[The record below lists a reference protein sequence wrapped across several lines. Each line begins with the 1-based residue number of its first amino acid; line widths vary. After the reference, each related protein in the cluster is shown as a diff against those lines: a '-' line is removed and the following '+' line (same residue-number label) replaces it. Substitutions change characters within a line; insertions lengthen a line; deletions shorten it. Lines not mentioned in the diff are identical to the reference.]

1 VSAEPVSAVP
11 LPPAAPVKA
20 PAPDLRLGALRRFAI
35 AISVVNL
42 LGHTILGFEPSWAQ
56 MFTSLFTA
64 YGLELLL
71 EWIQARSEGRTPR
84 YRGSFV
90 DLVNFL
96 LPAHITG
103 LAIGMLLFANDRL
116 LPFAFAASA
125 AIASKALLT
134 APVGKGH
141 RHYMNPSNF
150 GLAAAFLL
158 LPETTATAVPYQ
170 FTALL
175 SGAGD
180 WIVPLVVV
188 CTGSF
193 LNTKFTRRM
202 PLIGSWLGA
211 FALQAVVRHYL
222 TGTALVPALAPM
234 TGPAF
239 VLFTFYMVSD
249 PGTTPSLPTRQAFFG
264 MSVAAMYGV
273 FVALHVSFAAFYA
286 LCLVCAV
293 RGVSLH
299 VAHQLAERRRA
310 AAVPVP
316 VPTRLEAAP
325 PVVARASAAR
335 DGAEA

>member
-1 VSAEPVSAVP
+1 MPVAQT
-11 LPPAAPVKA
+11 PPAK
-20 PAPDLRLGALRRFAI
+20 APDLRLGALRRFAI
-35 AISVVNL
+35 AITIVNL

-64 YGLELLL
+64 YGLELVL
-71 EWIQARSEGRTPR
+71 EWLQAASEGRAPR

-180 WIVPLVVV
+180 WIVPLVVL

-202 PLIGSWLGA
+202 PLIGAWLAA

-222 TGTALVPALAPM
+222 TGTALLPSLAPM

-249 PGTTPSLPTRQAFFG
+249 PGTTPSLPGRQALFG
-264 MSVAAMYGV
+264 AGVAATYGV
-273 FVALHVSFAAFYA
+273 FMAMHVAFAAFYA
-286 LCLVCAV
+286 LCVVCAV
-293 RGVSLH
+293 RGISLH
-299 VAHQLAERRRA
+299 VAHALAERRRL
-310 AAVPVP
+310 AAVAAPVAA
-316 VPTRLEAAP
+316 RLEAAP
-325 PVVARASAAR
+325 PVVARASAAQ